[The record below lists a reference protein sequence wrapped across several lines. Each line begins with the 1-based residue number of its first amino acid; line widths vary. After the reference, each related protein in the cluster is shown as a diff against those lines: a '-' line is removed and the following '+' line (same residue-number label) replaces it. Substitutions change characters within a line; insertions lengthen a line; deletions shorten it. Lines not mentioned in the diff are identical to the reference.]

1 MTRITGLAAAA
12 ALLGGLAAADTAA
25 AQPMDDP
32 HGLDFV
38 VIDTDGNGSL
48 SRAELQARAVARLAR
63 ADANGD
69 GALDRDEL
77 IAFVPPSRGGLF
89 DVFSPDPAEA
99 FADRML
105 ALMGATET
113 GRVEIAALADRRV
126 NSLLAFV
133 DTDRDAAV
141 SAGRGRRP
149 ARPPP
154 GPHGAARP
162 HRGGDSTGRRRP
174 RAPDQAPRDAP
185 RRD

>member
-1 MTRITGLAAAA
+1 MTRITGLAVA

-25 AQPMDDP
+25 AQTMDSP

-38 VIDTDGNGSL
+38 VIDTDGNGTL

-77 IAFVPPSRGGLF
+77 IAFVPPHRGGLF

-99 FADRML
+99 FADRTL

-126 NSLLAFV
+126 NTLLAFV
-133 DTDRDAAV
+133 DTGRDAAV
-141 SAGRGRRP
+141 SQEEADALRARHEARVGRHRGMAHRSMDR
-149 ARPPP
+149 P
-154 GPHGAARP
+154 GPE
-162 HRGGDSTGRRRP
+162 S
-174 RAPDQAPRDAP
+174 DQDGPPRD
-185 RRD
+185 